1 MLSRATQ
8 ITMLESMASLEGEQC
23 FIGEAWA
30 VNSGLH
36 VTEAM
41 GDTGDAG
48 IIPPTAWWIEA
59 FAGGVWQSRHV
70 AAELGTAA
78 ETETPLALVVPET
91 PAGSDTDA
99 PQACGCG
106 TAACAMPEA
115 PVSEKLEA
123 SNSGAAMALY
133 APRGLAG
140 GICRAAARPEL
151 GVPGVANGDCAPGR
165 GLCNSAPRTSGATG
179 AAGRADPVCA
189 GGTAESVG
197 LGAIL
202 LQPCLL
208 PSSCSKRSAKPSR
221 MQASWSRSAVARSAC
236 CRRAR
241 SSARSSSISLF
252 ESSAEGVS
260 SGAPAFGTV
269 RAEPDTEP
277 EKIARLVLLALGG
290 VRERPMS

>member
-1 MLSRATQ
+1 MSRPPLLLPPLLLWRSDLLLMLSRATQ
-8 ITMLESMASLEGEQC
+8 ITMLGSVASLEGEQRL
-23 FIGEAWA
+23 IGEAWG

-41 GDTGDAG
+41 GGTGDAG
-48 IIPPTAWWIEA
+48 TVPPTAWRIEA
-59 FAGGVWQSRHV
+59 CAGGLWQSRHV
-70 AAELGTAA
+70 AAELGTAV

-165 GLCNSAPRTSGATG
+165 GLCNSAPRTSGATDT

-197 LGAIL
+197 LGASL
-202 LQPCLL
+202 GQPCLL
-208 PSSCSKRSAKPSR
+208 PS
-221 MQASWSRSAVARSAC
+221 AC
-236 CRRAR
+236 
-241 SSARSSSISLF
+241 
-252 ESSAEGVS
+252 
-260 SGAPAFGTV
+260 
-269 RAEPDTEP
+269 
-277 EKIARLVLLALGG
+277 
-290 VRERPMS
+290 